1 MRKIV
6 NSHSRRGGGGVDRD
20 STNKGYCM
28 YYRSDTYASLFFPQ
42 NIPYPSVRPQPDGSQ
57 EIKLPEG
64 PYGVPDVML
73 NG

>member
-1 MRKIV
+1 MGWTETLQTKATVCI
-6 NSHSRRGGGGVDRD
+6 RD
-20 STNKGYCM
+20 LILM
-28 YYRSDTYASLFFPQ
+28 PLFFSQ